1 MLLAL
6 EEFFKI
12 TYVLWYITQVFSS
25 DFSSYLSLNWV
36 SNNSINTEHDT
47 PNPGTTLQ
55 SGVLTYF
62 CAGVLWYIR
71 IFFTECSI
79 KKKIIKF
86 TISSSKNPQ
95 EEKIYRT
102 TILKNINRPFYMYLA
117 KNMAQFLRFFVL
129 NNSTKHAKSWKILIY
144 KRKGHTMNT
153 KHLPSALRKSS
164 SSRCKEFT
172 IKFWKSYLQL
182 CYYSLG

>member
-47 PNPGTTLQ
+47 SNPGTTLQ

-62 CAGVLWYIR
+62 CTYFCTSG
-71 IFFTECSI
+71 FFSQSVQL
-79 KKKIIKF
+79 KKIIKS

-117 KNMAQFLRFFVL
+117 KTMAQFLRFFVL